1 MTKDLLNSR
10 YIVHIDMDA
19 FFAAIEQRDDPS
31 LESRPVIVGSD
42 PKAGYGRGVV
52 STCSYEARQFGIHSA
67 MPISL
72 AYQKCPEGV
81 FLPVDM
87 DKYCG
92 VSEQIYRILNNFTPL
107 VEPVSIDE
115 AFLDISQTYQLF
127 ADSAYNACSVIKS
140 RIRDVTG
147 LTASIGLAPIKMA
160 AKIAS
165 DLKKPDGLVEVENGR
180 VLEFLW
186 PLDVSKIWGVG
197 KKSQQRLNERGIHS
211 IGDLARRDV
220 RELIGLL
227 GKNGAYLWE
236 LANGRDE
243 SEVQAKQAAKSISNE
258 VTFAEDTS
266 DHEKV
271 ESVLMY
277 LCEKVSMRLR
287 REGKKC
293 RTITLKIRL
302 KNFQT
307 YTRSVTVTG
316 GTNLVDILNLRVK
329 QLYHDFISSGQD
341 IRLVGVKASDLSAID
356 SDPGFFPEK
365 LEIKKENIHKAV
377 DKIRCKFGDDSIVRA
392 ARKFM

>member
-1 MTKDLLNSR
+1 
-10 YIVHIDMDA
+10 
-19 FFAAIEQRDDPS
+19 
-31 LESRPVIVGSD
+31 
-42 PKAGYGRGVV
+42 
-52 STCSYEARQFGIHSA
+52 
-67 MPISL
+67 
-72 AYQKCPEGV
+72 
-81 FLPVDM
+81 M

-92 VSEQIYRILNNFTPL
+92 VSEQIYRILHNFTPL
-107 VEPVSIDE
+107 VEPISIDE

-140 RIRDVTG
+140 RIKHLTG

-165 DLKKPDGLVEVENGR
+165 DLKKPDGLVEVKNGR

-186 PLDVSKIWGVG
+186 PLDVSRIWGVG
-197 KKSQQRLNERGIHS
+197 KKSQQRLNEIGIHS

-227 GKNGAYLWE
+227 GKNGVYLWE

-243 SEVQAKQAAKSISNE
+243 SQVQAKEAAKSISNE

-266 DHEKV
+266 DEEKV

-287 REGKKC
+287 REEKKC

-307 YTRSVTVTG
+307 YTRSVTVAG

-341 IRLVGVKASDLSAID
+341 IRLVGVKAADLSSID
-356 SDPGFFPEK
+356 ADPGLFPEK
-365 LEIKKENIHKAV
+365 SEIKKENVHKAV

-392 ARKFM
+392 ARKLM